1 MRRCGLLA
9 IAGAALGLATN
20 PPGIHARPAAS
31 DYPASD
37 SSENITVAAA
47 VLPPEQ
53 VRNTFAT
60 DLNHGYIV
68 VEVGVYPRNG
78 SSIDLSSLDFAL
90 RVGATDMVRPA
101 TPRVLAS
108 ILQQK
113 NAGPP
118 PRSSDVTLYPTADVG
133 VASGPNGRAVYTGAG
148 VGVGIGDQGQP
159 PRPGS
164 TDRDRMTMGQ
174 ELEDKALPEG
184 KTERAVAGYLYFPMT
199 SLKRKNVAFALM
211 YYAAGSK
218 LRVLFPP
225 AEVRH

>member
-1 MRRCGLLA
+1 MLLA
-9 IAGAALGLATN
+9 MVSAALGLSAN
-20 PPGIHARPAAS
+20 PPGIHPRPAAS

-37 SSENITVAAA
+37 SSGSLTIAAA
-47 VLPPEQ
+47 VLPAEQ

-68 VEVGVYPRNG
+68 LEVAVYPRAAT
-78 SSIDLSSLDFAL
+78 SIDVSSLDFAL
-90 RVGATDMVRPA
+90 RIGATDVVRAA
-101 TPRVLAS
+101 TPRAIAS

-133 VASGPNGRAVYTGAG
+133 VVGGPGGRAVYTGAG

-174 ELEDKALPEG
+174 ELEDRALPEG
-184 KTERAVAGYLYFPMT
+184 KTAQAVAGYLYFPMT
-199 SLKRKNVAFALM
+199 TAKRKNVAYELM
-211 YYAAGSK
+211 YNAAGSR
-218 LRVLFPP
+218 LRVLLPP
-225 AEVRH
+225 ADAKH